1 MDKTSVG
8 MEESVEQSSGGVLFF
23 EKLQKIHRKI
33 PVPESLFN
41 EVSVLEI
48 YNVFKK

>member
-41 EVSVLEI
+41 EVLGLETCKA
-48 YNVFKK
+48 VKK